1 MNEGYL
7 MALNTLEDLLV
18 HELQDLYDAE
28 HQLTKALP
36 KMAEEASSS
45 ELKNGFNTHLKETEN
60 QIKRLEQVFQAMGQK
75 AERKTC
81 QAMQGLI
88 KEANETIKEK
98 MSDDVKDAALI
109 ASAQRVEHYEIAGYG
124 TARTFA
130 EVLGMNEVAKMLQQT
145 LDEESATDEKL
156 NKVAKTINREATK

>member
-1 MNEGYL
+1 

-45 ELKNGFNTHLKETEN
+45 KLRDGFNTHLKETEN
-60 QIKRLEQVFQAMGQK
+60 QIKRLEQVFEAMGQK

-81 QAMQGLI
+81 MAMQGLI

-98 MSDDVKDAALI
+98 MADDVKDAALI

-130 EVLGMNEVAKMLQQT
+130 EVLGMNEVAQMLQQT
-145 LDEESATDEKL
+145 LDEEAATDEKL
-156 NKVAKTINREATK
+156 TQAAKSINREASK